1 MTVDYCRECCGDLS
15 ATDDVCRECGSDIS
29 ARTWS
34 LPSILVFCATV
45 GLLAL
50 MLVAVPLTS
59 LSDFIFPGLLLG
71 LTLTWALQR
80 PSRQSP
86 NLAPNQCDADLM
98 PIIISCCMSD

>member
-1 MTVDYCRECCGDLS
+1 LAVDYCRECCGEIAS
-15 ATDDVCRECGSDIS
+15 ADYVCRECGADVS

-50 MLVAVPLTS
+50 LLVASPPTS
-59 LSDFIFPGLLLG
+59 LTEFIFPGLLLG
-71 LTLTWALQR
+71 LTLTWTLQR
-80 PSRQSP
+80 HSRPSP
-86 NLAPNQCDADLM
+86 NLASNQSDSDLM